1 MADMASIVTVV
12 DACGR
17 AGVPVLLRGGP
28 GQGKSSLVRGL
39 AASAGLRCETVLGS
53 IREPA
58 EIAGMPV
65 TTADGVRLEP
75 PAWAKRLAAE
85 GEGVLFLDEL
95 TTCAPSVQAAMLAV
109 VLDRAVGDLVLPAT
123 VRMIAAANPPE
134 QAAGGYDLEPPL
146 SNRFCHVGFTP
157 SVDEWLDGMATGWEA
172 VPASRAGVNSAERL
186 AASTAAVTGFIRLR
200 PELLDKYPDS
210 SAATGGPWPSRRTW
224 AMTAKVL
231 SHLRADDVAATQ
243 AAVFGLVGEGAGA
256 EFLSWV
262 ATADLPDPDAVIA
275 DPARVDWAGER
286 PDRIWA
292 VLAGVTTLAAQRGG
306 VEAWRKAWGPLVA
319 CAKAGAPDV
328 AASSARAL
336 GKSRPAKATIPAS
349 AREAFL
355 PLLKAAGLIDDA
367 EAVA

>member
-1 MADMASIVTVV
+1 MASIVTVV

-224 AMTAKVL
+224 AMT
-231 SHLRADDVAATQ
+231 
-243 AAVFGLVGEGAGA
+243 
-256 EFLSWV
+256 EFLGAS
-262 ATADLPDPDAVIA
+262 
-275 DPARVDWAGER
+275 
-286 PDRIWA
+286 
-292 VLAGVTTLAAQRGG
+292 LAIYGG
-306 VEAWRKAWGPLVA
+306 VSPSRMSPGVA
-319 CAKAGAPDV
+319 RRSKRSGLAVDV
-328 AASSARAL
+328 
-336 GKSRPAKATIPAS
+336 
-349 AREAFL
+349 
-355 PLLKAAGLIDDA
+355 LLDDR
-367 EAVA
+367 